1 MSHHQ
6 KPRLP
11 SQHHFVNPYQAVDS
25 FTDHFDH
32 YSALVNRYGGR
43 SVPQGK
49 RRSRTPASGVAV
61 ELPANLRSF
70 SPPGVRESLTS
81 MNKLPES
88 MRSSINFEDNILPS
102 SPMRK
107 SPAADAISYASMSM
121 AGEESASTISRGTW
135 KTSSLVRPSGPT
147 GVQTLKRKPSIQTST
162 LRAAQPAMSREEVSA
177 LSHAQRE
184 HLRTEADLAERMKHN
199 PFLYLVNPRF
209 RDWLYRK
216 RLYILVLLM
225 NIAFFSLFYKLYQP
239 FG

>member
-6 KPRLP
+6 QPRLP
-11 SQHHFVNPYQAVDS
+11 PQHHFVNPYQAGDS

-49 RRSRTPASGVAV
+49 RKSRTPASGVAMQ
-61 ELPANLRSF
+61 LPANLRSF
-70 SPPGVRESLTS
+70 SPPVRELTS
-81 MNKLPES
+81 VNQLPES
-88 MRSSINFEDNILPS
+88 MRSSINFEDNILSS
-102 SPMRK
+102 SPRRQ
-107 SPAADAISYASMSM
+107 SPNTAADAISYTSMSM
-121 AGEESASTISRGTW
+121 AGDESASTISRGTW

-162 LRAAQPAMSREEVSA
+162 LRAAQPAMSREEASS

-184 HLRTEADLAERMKHN
+184 HLRTEADLAERIKHN

-216 RLYILVLLM
+216 RLYILVLLV